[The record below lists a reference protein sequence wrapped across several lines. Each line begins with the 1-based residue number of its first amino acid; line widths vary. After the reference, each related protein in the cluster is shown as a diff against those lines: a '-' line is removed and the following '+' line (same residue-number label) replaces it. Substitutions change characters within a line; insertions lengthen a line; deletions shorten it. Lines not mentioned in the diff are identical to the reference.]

1 LERVVELIVKMASPG
16 YKVWL
21 YESKVYA
28 IFTLDSYPSFKMLI
42 QELRQ
47 KNFRF
52 KLLRVEEV

>member
-1 LERVVELIVKMASPG
+1 VELIVKMASPG

-28 IFTLDSYPSFKMLI
+28 IFTLDSYPSFKILI